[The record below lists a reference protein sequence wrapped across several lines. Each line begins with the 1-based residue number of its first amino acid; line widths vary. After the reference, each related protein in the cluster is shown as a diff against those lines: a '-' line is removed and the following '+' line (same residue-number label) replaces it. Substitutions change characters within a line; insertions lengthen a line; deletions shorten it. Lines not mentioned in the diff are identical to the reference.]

1 MGHSRFDTLF
11 AMLPIWEIFALL
23 LLGLCAGSL
32 GGLIGIGGGV
42 ITIPVLSI
50 LFGKDI
56 HLAQAASMN
65 VVVFVAVPAAIRHF
79 KQGELPRGLLKYIIP
94 FGVIGI
100 IVGVFSSNHIPDD
113 EMMLIFGLFLLYVIV
128 VNILKLLGRKRE
140 TTHDEARISVARGA
154 AVGTSAGFGAG
165 LLGIGGGLITVPL
178 AQHICRL
185 TLPHAIAISA
195 GLMCFTSII
204 GAVVKDATLHTLSDS
219 ASGAS
224 LRLGEAL
231 QIAIW
236 IFPTAI
242 IGAWMGARLTHI
254 LPIKWIR
261 GVFVIVLA
269 AGAAKMLWP
278 WMDQL
283 WS

>member
-1 MGHSRFDTLF
+1 
-11 AMLPIWEIFALL
+11 MLPLWEIFALL
-23 LLGLCAGSL
+23 GLGLCAGSL

-65 VVVFVAVPAAIRHF
+65 VVVFVAVPAAIRHL

-113 EMMLIFGLFLLYVIV
+113 EMMLIFGIFLLYVIV

-140 TTHDEARISVARGA
+140 TTHDEAKISIGRGA
-154 AVGTSAGFGAG
+154 SVGTAAGFGAG

-185 TLPHAIAISA
+185 TLPHAIAISS
-195 GLMCFTSII
+195 GLMCFTSVI
-204 GAVVKDATLHTLSDS
+204 GAVVKNATLHTITDN
-219 ASGAS
+219 ASGET
-224 LRLGEAL
+224 LRLAEAF
-231 QIAIW
+231 QIALW

-242 IGAWMGARLTHI
+242 IGAWMGARLTHV
-254 LPIKWIR
+254 LPVKWIR
-261 GVFVIVLA
+261 VVFVIVLMI
-269 AGAAKMLWP
+269 GAAKMLWSSVP
-278 WMDQL
+278 EL
-283 WS
+283 IAL

>member
-1 MGHSRFDTLF
+1 
-11 AMLPIWEIFALL
+11 MLPIWEIFALL
-23 LLGLCAGSL
+23 LLGICAGSL

-94 FGVIGI
+94 FGVFGI
-100 IVGVFSSNHIPDD
+100 IVGVLSSNRIPDD
-113 EMMLIFGLFLLYVIV
+113 WMMLIFGLFLVYVIV
-128 VNILKLLGRKRE
+128 VNILKLTGRKRE
-140 TTHDEARISVARGA
+140 TTHDEVKISVARGA
-154 AVGTSAGFGAG
+154 AVGTTAGFGAG

-178 AQHICRL
+178 SQHICRL

-195 GLMCFTSII
+195 GLMCFTSVI

-219 ASGAS
+219 ASGEA
-224 LRLGEAL
+224 LQLGEAL

-242 IGAWMGARLTHI
+242 VGAWMGARLTHV

-261 GVFVIVLA
+261 VVFIIVLA
-269 AGAAKMLWP
+269 AGAIKMLWP
-278 WMDQL
+278 WIERL